1 MRSTRKSKLLLS
13 TAILI
18 ASFSVASAQG
28 MREGREGSGHDRPNA
43 GTMGPGGGNQ
53 AAPSGAMNHETTGQ
67 SSPRETTG
75 QGSRREENSERSAR
89 PDNSAQ
95 RGPDDSRQRGNA
107 QNDRSQRASGD
118 SRHEERTN
126 HRNAKRE
133 GRADHRQANRRSH
146 EQTRESSRHISR
158 ESRTSTRHNVAEDRD
173 RSRGRDTFRT
183 ANGRTVTEQQRTSI
197 RNSVL
202 HGRNVPRERD
212 VRFDVRRGGSVPDR
226 VRFVDVTSYPELV
239 DAFPDYRD
247 DSFFVTEDEIVFV
260 GPGRRIV
267 DVVPLDA
274 GYSEASSVDVHAYRG
289 HDYCFYFDAWN
300 GPGWYRC
307 GSAWRN
313 GFGWGGEYG
322 WNEWYYAPAYARFG
336 YHSGRDF
343 GRNIDRDRHE
353 RIGDRDRHERSG
365 RLDRDSSSTIRE
377 TTGVGRRDNRSGI
390 ELRDRGGRTGENDR
404 DRMRTRETT
413 GAGPRENRDSMDSD
427 RGPRGSNEDAMP
439 RGGSVSGAARIEGG
453 GDRGEHGGRG
463 R

>member
-28 MREGREGSGHDRPNA
+28 MREGHEGGGHGKPNA
-43 GTMGPGGGNQ
+43 GTMSPGGGNQ
-53 AAPSGAMNHETTGQ
+53 AAPHGTMNRETTGQ

-75 QGSRREENSERSAR
+75 QGSPREENSERSAR

-95 RGPDDSRQRGNA
+95 RGPDKSRDRDDVKK
-107 QNDRSQRASGD
+107 DRSQKATRDTG
-118 SRHEERTN
+118 REERTE
-126 HRNAKRE
+126 HRNARRE
-133 GRADHRQANRRSH
+133 GQADHRHVSKRSH
-146 EQTRESSRHISR
+146 DQTRESSRHINR
-158 ESRTSTRHNVAEDRD
+158 EGRTSTRHNVAEDRD
-173 RSRGRDTFRT
+173 RSRSRDTFRT

-202 HGRNVPRERD
+202 HGKNVPRERD
-212 VRFDVRRGGSVPDR
+212 VRFDVRRGVSVPDR
-226 VRFVDVTSYPELV
+226 VRFVGVTSYPELV
-239 DAFPDYRD
+239 EAFPDYRD

-336 YHSGRDF
+336 YHSGRDY
-343 GRNIDRDRHE
+343 GRNFDRDRHE
-353 RIGDRDRHERSG
+353 RFGDRDRS
-365 RLDRDSSSTIRE
+365 
-377 TTGVGRRDNRSGI
+377 
-390 ELRDRGGRTGENDR
+390 
-404 DRMRTRETT
+404 RTRETT
-413 GAGPRENRDSMDSD
+413 GIGRHEIRSGNELRERDDRSGRFDRDRTRARETSGSGPREDFRQGPMNSD

-453 GDRGEHGGRG
+453 GGGRGEHGGG
-463 R
+463 RDR